1 MILSIAGKKRTFPD
15 WFIIFFNLS
24 FLADLDVFPRFSSVE
39 LDTWLKFGVPDKA
52 KFIVLVIQINA
63 CQEIGMDSQLG
74 IMD

>member
-1 MILSIAGKKRTFPD
+1 LFGGFGCISE
-15 WFIIFFNLS
+15 
-24 FLADLDVFPRFSSVE
+24 VQYVE